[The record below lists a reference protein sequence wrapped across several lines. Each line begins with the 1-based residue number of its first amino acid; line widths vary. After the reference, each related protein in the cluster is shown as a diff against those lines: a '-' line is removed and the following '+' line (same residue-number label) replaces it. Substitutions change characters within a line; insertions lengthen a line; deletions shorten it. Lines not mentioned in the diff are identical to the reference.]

1 MSEYGGFAKLMIS
14 AFVIVIAV
22 LMNNAKITRIE
33 APIAVYQVQLLG
45 KIMYFCPD
53 RPKDDVDCGRWLRRT
68 AYGTTVFVQPGPDQ
82 VELTSSQ

>member
-1 MSEYGGFAKLMIS
+1 MSEYGGFSKLMIS
-14 AFVIVIAV
+14 ALVIVAAI

-53 RPKDDVDCGRWLRRT
+53 RPKHDVDCGRWLRRT
-68 AYGTTVFVQPGPDQ
+68 AFGSTVFVQPSAGQ
-82 VELTSSQ
+82 IEMSVEQ

>member
-1 MSEYGGFAKLMIS
+1 MSEYGGTAKVFIS
-14 AFVIVIAV
+14 GLFIMVAI
-22 LMNNAKITRIE
+22 LMNQAKITRVE

-68 AYGTTVFVQPGPDQ
+68 AFGTTVFVQPGSGQ
-82 VELTSSQ
+82 VELSEGQ